1 MKSLNYQ
8 TYYFVG
14 IGGIGMSA
22 LARFVLM
29 QGKTVYGFDAS
40 ATALTQELEDMGMKI
55 QYDEN
60 TEIAKSLNPT
70 DTMVVYTPAIPVE
83 NKVLAY
89 FKAENFKCLKRA
101 EFLGYITKPT
111 QCLAVAGTHGK
122 TTTSSILAHL
132 LVVANKPVSAFLGG
146 ITENYKSN
154 FIYKGDE
161 ITVVEADEYD
171 RSFLQ
176 LQPSIACINNTDADH
191 LDIYESKEAMQEAFQ
206 DFAALVSDK
215 KKLVHPLELKFGG
228 TSVGLNNEANYSA
241 QNIEVKNGAYVFD
254 LKTPEALITGF
265 EFSMPGNHNLLNA
278 VTALCMALKVD
289 AKPEALKEG
298 LRSFKGID
306 RRFSLRYR
314 DENKTIIEDYAHHP
328 VELTALSNA
337 ARTMYEGKKIALV
350 FQPHLYSRTQDFGN
364 EFAESLTLFDELY
377 LLDIFPARELPIEGI
392 TSDWLLSKVK
402 HQSKTKIEKS
412 EIKKIYSQSQAD
424 VFVFAGA
431 GDITK
436 EVADLVKEL
445 EDEK

>member
-1 MKSLNYQ
+1 MKTLNYQ

-29 QGKTVYGFDAS
+29 QGKTVFGFDAS
-40 ATALTQELEDMGMKI
+40 ETALTQDLEVLGIQI
-55 QYDEN
+55 QYNEDI
-60 TEIAKSLNPT
+60 EIAKSLNQEN
-70 DTMVVYTPAIPVE
+70 TMVIYTPAIPVE
-83 NKVLAY
+83 NKVLSY
-89 FKAENFKCLKRA
+89 FKAQNFKCLKRA
-101 EFLGYITKPT
+101 AFLGYITKPT

-132 LVVANKPVSAFLGG
+132 LVVAEKPVSAFLGG
-146 ITENYKSN
+146 ITENYQSN

-206 DFAALVSDK
+206 EFADLVVDK
-215 KKLVHPLELKFGG
+215 KNLVHPLELNFGG
-228 TSVGLNNEANYSA
+228 TSVGLNNEADYSA
-241 QNIEVKNGAYVFD
+241 QNIEVKNGVYLFD

-278 VTALCMALKVD
+278 VTALCMAFKV
-289 AKPEALKEG
+289 EANSELLKEG
-298 LRSFKGID
+298 LKTFKGID

-314 DENKTIIEDYAHHP
+314 DESKTIIEDYAHHP

-337 ARTMYEGKKIALV
+337 ARTMYVDKKIALV
-350 FQPHLYSRTQDFGN
+350 FQPHLYSRTQDFGD
-364 EFAESLTLFDELY
+364 EFAESLALFDELY
-377 LLDIFPARELPIEGI
+377 LLDIFPARELPIDGVN
-392 TSDWLLSKVK
+392 SDWLLSKVELQAK
-402 HQSKTKIEKS
+402 YKIEKS
-412 EIKKIYSQSQAD
+412 KIKEIYARSKAN

-445 EDEK
+445 ENEK